1 MPEIRSFLDAAKLGA
16 IEITTSVY
24 TVTEVAFASGEKNVR
39 ALDPDVLTQID
50 SLWRPP
56 APVKLAEFHLGIAEQ
71 SRSLLREAVERG
83 WRLKPLVA
91 AVTG

>member
-1 MPEIRSFLDAAKLGA
+1 M
-16 IEITTSVY
+16 SVLPV
-24 TVTEVAFASGEKNVR
+24 TLVACAGTEVAFASGEKNVR